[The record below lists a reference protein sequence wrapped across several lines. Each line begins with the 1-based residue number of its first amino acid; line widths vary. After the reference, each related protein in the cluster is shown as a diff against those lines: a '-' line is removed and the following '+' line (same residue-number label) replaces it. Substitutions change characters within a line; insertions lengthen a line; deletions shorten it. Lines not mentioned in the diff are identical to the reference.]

1 MISGG
6 VHSGPVGGIR
16 HGGYVGL
23 CLLLIILV
31 MQAREAWRLIHLAY
45 STPLRT
51 LSLFV
56 CVPIV
61 FEPVFFTLI
70 FGAYENAIP
79 DAFYNLGMLRM
90 LRNSVQDQAPHERAQ
105 APAELPAPLP
115 GPARNALPEFAGTVA
130 NSMIPPT
137 A

>member
-1 MISGG
+1 M
-6 VHSGPVGGIR
+6 
-16 HGGYVGL
+16 GL